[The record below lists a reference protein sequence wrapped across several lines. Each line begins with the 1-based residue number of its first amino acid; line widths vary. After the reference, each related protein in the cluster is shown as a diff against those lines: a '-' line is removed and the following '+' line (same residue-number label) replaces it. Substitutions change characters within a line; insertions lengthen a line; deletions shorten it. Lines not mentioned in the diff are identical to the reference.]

1 MSEALAKP
9 AVNPIRLTYL
19 VGTQM
24 PVSMD
29 VVGIQ
34 VQVGGEI
41 EDVTAGASAGRRLAK
56 TGLVLGRILATG
68 YMQDNS
74 VFELLR
80 VIDNDSGQGDVITI
94 EYGVQGRKKE
104 FTGYLESLEVNSI
117 KTRAYVGVAVGFR
130 LCGPQNDLTPTL

>member
-1 MSEALAKP
+1 MAEALAKP
-9 AVNPIRLTYL
+9 AVNRIQLTYTT
-19 VGTQM
+19 GTEM

-41 EDVTAGASAGRRLAK
+41 EDVTAGTGTVRRLAK

-80 VIDNDSGQGDVITI
+80 VIDNESGQGDVITI
-94 EYGVQGRKKE
+94 EYGVQGKKKE

-117 KTRAYVGVAVGFR
+117 KTKAYVGVAVGFR
-130 LCGPQNDLTPTL
+130 LCGAQNDLTPNL